1 MFLVAMSLS
10 NGEEDSENIA
20 KEMVAIDDYANG
32 WRHLVLPISF
42 ETEAVMD
49 AVSAASAFHIASK
62 HNAMVTTAQYLY
74 TKAIQGLTRRQDFTK
89 AGKDITSQ
97 NILAL
102 LVLLVSVMITGCSDF
117 PVLYKILECALD
129 SIGGEGALGTSDLAQ
144 FIRRQVRKCVQDC
157 ERLCVGRVLTASRF
171 RVYGSVMVSEQMG
184 IETIQKRALQTFEC
198 LEHCSIQHP
207 EYAQAT
213 SNITNQIQQAFNIY
227 LRRALGELDRSNSN
241 LLVEHF
247 IQTAEAY
254 PKSCSSAEHALI
266 WASFIVAAE
275 SSLPEHQQFF
285 RDRLT
290 AFNLGNG
297 FSNILKGLE
306 VLESVWRTTPHTRWT
321 AIISQGHTFV
331 M

>member
-1 MFLVAMSLS
+1 MSLS
-10 NGEEDSENIA
+10 NNEGDSENIA
-20 KEMVAIDDYANG
+20 KEMVAIDGYANG
-32 WRHLVLPISF
+32 WRHLVLPVSF
-42 ETEAVMD
+42 ESEVVMN

-117 PVLYKILECALD
+117 PVLYKVLESALD
-129 SIGGEGALGTSDLAQ
+129 SVGGEDALGASDLAQ
-144 FIRRQVRKCVQDC
+144 FIRRQIRKFVQDC
-157 ERLCVGRVLTASRF
+157 VHLCIDQRLTDGRF
-171 RVYGSVMVSEQMG
+171 RVYGSVLISEQMG
-184 IETIQKRALQTFEC
+184 IETIQKHALETFEC
-198 LEHCSIQHP
+198 LQHCSIQHP

-213 SNITNQIQQAFNIY
+213 SNIRNQIQQAFNIY
-227 LRRALGELDRSNSN
+227 LRRARGELDRIQSH
-241 LLVEHF
+241 LLIDHF

-254 PKSCSSAEHALI
+254 PKSCSSAEHVLI

-275 SSLPEHQQFF
+275 SSLPQHQQFF
-285 RDRLT
+285 RDRLV
-290 AFNLGNG
+290 AFNRRNG

-306 VLESVWRTTPHTRWT
+306 VLESIWQTAPNTRWT
-321 AIISQGHTFV
+321 TIISQGHTFV